1 MRFLYEKGLLK
12 GFNLIRSSRLKQK
25 NRVENELNSILN
37 SLILYHKILC
47 VSENKYKRRANYEH

>member
-25 NRVENELNSILN
+25 PSGERVKLNS
-37 SLILYHKILC
+37 
-47 VSENKYKRRANYEH
+47 